1 LLILGRYKTCA
12 AKKLNSVTPFAM
24 AAFVVCTSA
33 FSVSALAQASLD
45 GAPASVTV
53 QSGDTSLAAPPTI
66 GSQLGSSSKAA
77 EMFAPVT
84 KANTPKIYTKPVSSG
99 PTEMDLR
106 QLWNELK
113 VNNPQLSSL
122 RESYLSA
129 KATVPQINAPANP
142 QVGLVWSGMPVNS
155 PFALGGAN
163 APSPNNPGGGGISS
177 NNAIS
182 VAQPFQFPGKK
193 SLAADIADTNAEA
206 LLASSESTYL
216 QLGAQ
221 LSTLYY
227 SALAAQKQ
235 LQVLKESVIRLEMI
249 KNVAKARYA
258 NNAAAYV
265 EFLNAQVAQSA
276 AQADQFNV
284 ERQLN
289 VALHNINTLVG
300 RHSREKLVL
309 RGDVRRAINGVP
321 TLIELEDYAENSHP
335 SLKSSALQLDAA
347 RKGVDLAKKAYLP
360 DFQVIGSSYTPRGP
374 FSANNGA
381 MFYQFE
387 LDLIIPLYFFTKEK
401 YGVEQ
406 AQRNQA
412 AAEAGNI
419 SNRQQIV
426 LAVNTAYAVYEQA
439 KNQTQFLKDR
449 QVPQADA
456 AYKVGL
462 TQYSNNG
469 QGFNDLLTA
478 QTQLR
483 NLEIALAQAESNLMQ
498 AQAVLMVSAGK
509 EPF

>member
-1 LLILGRYKTCA
+1 MLILGKHKTSVA
-12 AKKLNSVTPFAM
+12 TPLKRVTPFAM
-24 AAFVVCTSA
+24 AAFVVCAST
-33 FSVSALAQASLD
+33 FSVPTFAQSSMD
-45 GAPASVTV
+45 NAPASVTV
-53 QSGDTSLAAPPTI
+53 QTGDTSLAAPPSI
-66 GSQLGSSSKAA
+66 GAQLGASSKAS

-84 KANTPKIYTKPVSSG
+84 KANTPKIYTKPIASG

-113 VNNPQLSSL
+113 ANNPQLSSL

-155 PFALGGAN
+155 PLALGGAN
-163 APSPNNPGGGGISS
+163 APSQQYPGGISS

-182 VAQPFQFPGKK
+182 IAQPFQFPGKK
-193 SLAADIADTNAEA
+193 SLAANIADTNAEA
-206 LLASSESTYL
+206 LLAQSEATYL

-221 LSTLYY
+221 LSSLYY
-227 SALAAQKQ
+227 SALASQKQ

-265 EFLNAQVAQSA
+265 EYLNAQVAQSA
-276 AQADQFNV
+276 AEADQFNV
-284 ERQLN
+284 DRQLQ
-289 VALHNINTLVG
+289 VALNNINTLVG

-309 RGDVRRAINGVP
+309 RGDVRRAMNGVP
-321 TLIELEDYAENSHP
+321 TLVELEDYAESSHP
-335 SLKSSALQLDAA
+335 ALKSSALQLDAA

-381 MFYQFE
+381 LFYQLE

-426 LAVNTAYAVYEQA
+426 LAVNTAYAAYEQA

-462 TQYSNNG
+462 IQYSNNG

-483 NLEIALAQAESNLMQ
+483 NLEVQLALAEANLMQ
-498 AQAVLMVSAGK
+498 SQAVLLVSAGK